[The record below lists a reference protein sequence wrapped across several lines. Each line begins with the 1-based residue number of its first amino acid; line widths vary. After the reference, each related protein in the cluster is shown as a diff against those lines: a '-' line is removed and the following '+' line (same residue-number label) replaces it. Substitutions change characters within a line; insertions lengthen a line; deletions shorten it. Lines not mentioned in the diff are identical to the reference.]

1 MTRSANADA
10 RGTDHHRRNAPFFLP
25 NRFLGA
31 TNSQPYAHCVASRP
45 YGHWCA
51 TTSLWPVPL
60 AVAAVKAS
68 SHGPAFCQAAY
79 SAAAESPRA
88 IDLESRVFAVSVGEL
103 IGVAQGPGR

>member
-60 AVAAVKAS
+60 AVAAVTAS
-68 SHGPAFCQAAY
+68 SHGPAICQAAGENLLLRLAVLR
-79 SAAAESPRA
+79 SAGLATSSSLTP
-88 IDLESRVFAVSVGEL
+88 
-103 IGVAQGPGR
+103 